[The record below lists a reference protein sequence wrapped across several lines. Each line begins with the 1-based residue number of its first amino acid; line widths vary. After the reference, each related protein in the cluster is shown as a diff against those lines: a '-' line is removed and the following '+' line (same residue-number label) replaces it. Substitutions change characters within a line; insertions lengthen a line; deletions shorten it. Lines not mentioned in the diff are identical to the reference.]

1 MFLSALDESKTEIR
15 IQLKD
20 TTDAMLKDTSNNQLV
35 IRIQPDES
43 IRLKMNSKMPGL
55 ELRTVGTELDLTY
68 SRTVENPDI
77 PEAYE
82 SLLLDALKGDYSD
95 SVSEQELEA
104 SWKIFTPL
112 LHEIEGNRG
121 FKPREYA
128 YGKTDLSPNVFIC
141 VKLTGVACRFR
152 RTHRIG
158 GVCGFVSI
166 SSIMIRFFNEHQG
179 ID

>member
-1 MFLSALDESKTEIR
+1 MKLTKRLAFDQTSTALNESKTEIR

-20 TTDAMLKDTSNNQLV
+20 TTSAMLASTAHNQIV
-35 IRIQPDES
+35 IRVQPDEA
-43 IRLKMNSKMPGL
+43 IRLKMNAKAPGH

-68 SRTVENPDI
+68 QRTGEDRDI

-112 LHEIEGNRG
+112 LKGLEEGDGVEVRG
-121 FKPREYA
+121 YA
-128 YGKTDLSPNVFIC
+128 YGMYFSVFF
-141 VKLTGVACRFR
+141 LR
-152 RTHRIG
+152 
-158 GVCGFVSI
+158 
-166 SSIMIRFFNEHQG
+166 
-179 ID
+179 